1 MHLPVTGISR
11 ANVGHTIGDRS
22 SNTAVVL
29 VAQDSNSVTF
39 RACLLLS
46 KEANTSDLE
55 SELRRDLHSWLLG
68 KLQVITGRVCATN
81 VFIGRKMSVMTQTRF
96 LWALYERQQLLQRV
110 TVQRRCA
117 RACVCVCSWRYTCT

>member
-11 ANVGHTIGDRS
+11 ANVGPTIGDRS
-22 SNTAVVL
+22 SNTAAVL

-96 LWALYERQQLLQRV
+96 
-110 TVQRRCA
+110 
-117 RACVCVCSWRYTCT
+117 SWVL